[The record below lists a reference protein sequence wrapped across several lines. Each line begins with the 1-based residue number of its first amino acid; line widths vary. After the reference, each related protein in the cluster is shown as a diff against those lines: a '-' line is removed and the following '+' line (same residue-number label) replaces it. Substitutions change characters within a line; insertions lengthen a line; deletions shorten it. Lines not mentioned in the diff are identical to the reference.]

1 MVYHPGTDQIILF
14 GGYHLGEV
22 GSSDDTWAY
31 DYDSNTWTQITP
43 AINPSGRRH
52 FSMVYAEAADKM
64 VLFGGM
70 AGNFLKEETSDEL
83 WIFDP
88 VVEEWSEV
96 TPGSMN
102 P

>member
-1 MVYHPGTDQIILF
+1 DRFILF
-14 GGYHLGEV
+14 GGYQLGEV
-22 GSSDDTWAY
+22 DFSDETWAY
-31 DYDSNTWTQITP
+31 DYNANTWTQLSP
-43 AINPSGRRH
+43 SSQPSGRRL
-52 FSMVYAEAADKM
+52 FTMVYAEGADKI

-88 VVEEWSEV
+88 VSDEWSQV
-96 TPGSMN
+96 MPDATN